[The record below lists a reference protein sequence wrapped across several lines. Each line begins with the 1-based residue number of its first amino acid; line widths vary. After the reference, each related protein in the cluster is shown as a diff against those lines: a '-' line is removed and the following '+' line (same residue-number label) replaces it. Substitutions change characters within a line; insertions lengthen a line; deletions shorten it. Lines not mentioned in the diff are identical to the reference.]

1 MVINIKHPMIHWNA
15 EDALFSAELSD
26 IEETTRF
33 EITSMCR
40 RAAPIWVENPKT
52 CKMIKMTRSSVDTDA
67 SGEDVYGWWYR
78 GFNPA
83 NGKSFK
89 FLFIND

>member
-15 EDALFSAELSD
+15 EDAIFSAELSD
-26 IEETTRF
+26 IESTRF
-33 EITSMCR
+33 EIVRLCHKAT
-40 RAAPIWVENPKT
+40 PIYVENPT
-52 CKMIKMTRSSVDTDA
+52 TGRRVRMTRVSVDTDA

-78 GFNPA
+78 GWCQA
-83 NGKSFK
+83 TGKSFK